1 MKLFQIDA
9 FASEV
14 FRGNPAAVVPLDQW
28 LPDTRMQAI
37 AAENNLAETAFF
49 VPAEDG
55 YHLRWFTPSQEVP
68 LCGHAT
74 LASAFVILTEIDAAL
89 EVVRFQTQGGLLTVR
104 RFGEMLQ
111 MDFPKYALAPVE
123 APPALL
129 TGLRL
134 PPRAV
139 YKTLA
144 HSNSQAVTEIDYY
157 AIYDTEAEIRALAP
171 DFPALSRL
179 NLLGVVVTA
188 PGEKSDFASR
198 YFAPRLGIPED
209 PVTGSIHCALVPYWA
224 ARLGRQT
231 LHARQV
237 SQRGGDLF
245 CEETQDRVLITGS
258 AVKYLE
264 GELFF

>member
-1 MKLFQIDA
+1 MKLYQIDA

-14 FRGNPAAVVPLDQW
+14 FRGNPAAVVPLDAW
-28 LPDTRMQAI
+28 LPDAQMQAI

-49 VPAEDG
+49 VPEDQG
-55 YHLRWFTPSQEVP
+55 FHLRWFTPVQEVP

-74 LASAFVILTEIDAAL
+74 LASAFVVFTEIDSDLTTAQ
-89 EVVRFQTQGGLLTVR
+89 FQTLSGLLTVSR
-104 RFGEMLQ
+104 SGDMLQ

-129 TGLRL
+129 NGLGRT
-134 PPRAV
+134 PREV

-144 HSNSQAVTEIDYY
+144 RSNDQGVGEIDYH
-157 AIYDTEAEIRALAP
+157 AVYDTETEVRALAP
-171 DFPALSRL
+171 DFARL
-179 NLLGVVVTA
+179 QQLDLQGVVVTA
-188 PGEKSDFASR
+188 PGSDVDFVSR
-198 YFAPRLGIPED
+198 YFAPGLGIPED

-224 ARLGRQT
+224 ARLGRT
-231 LHARQV
+231 ELHARQV

-245 CEETQDRVLITGS
+245 CESGEDRVLISGY

-264 GELFF
+264 GELFI